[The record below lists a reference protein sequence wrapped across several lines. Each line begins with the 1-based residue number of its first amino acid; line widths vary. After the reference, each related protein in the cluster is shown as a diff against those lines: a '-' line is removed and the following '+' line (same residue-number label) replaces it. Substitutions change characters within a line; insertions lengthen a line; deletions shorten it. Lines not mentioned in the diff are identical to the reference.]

1 MANFELNPAH
11 WVPEGFQIIDG
22 GPTRLPRTFYTPA
35 VAPQRSHDAYCVA
48 IVEPTQPPELEQQ
61 LRQ

>member
-1 MANFELNPAH
+1 MANFELNLAR
-11 WVPEGFQIIDG
+11 WVPKGFQIIDG

-35 VAPQRSHDAYCVA
+35 VTPSHSQNAYCIA
-48 IVEPTQPPELEQQ
+48 IVEPPQPPELEQQ